1 VTRFGIYVNPQTPG
15 PVDDGRVI
23 HEVLGQ
29 LELAE
34 SLGFEDAW
42 LTEHHFTGYN
52 TYSDPLIMGTAIS
65 QRTRKLNIGFSLAV
79 APFHNPIRFI
89 TQCNLLDQ
97 LSEGRLII
105 GIGPGNSPDEYR
117 GFGRSQEE
125 RHAMI
130 GAFANILETAYAA
143 PPEGFSYESK
153 WWSGSIRGRIIPAPY
168 QQPRP
173 QIAWATHTPSTIEL
187 LGKRGYSF
195 LISPQSVE
203 WVATRLKLYQRS
215 MDAAGLDA
223 AAKARAMFGT
233 GVLRQIYVAEPG
245 ENWLETIGP
254 WIDTF
259 VHKSALANSGI
270 DTLAKADFDQRKA
283 GYLSRWIFAGTA
295 DELIDRLTPFVRFG
309 VGHLM
314 FWVNFGHLPNRLV
327 RQTIERLATRVVPA
341 LRDVRPDPAFL
352 ATFHDEIVP
361 DNE

>member
-1 VTRFGIYVNPQTPG
+1 MTRFGIYVNPQTPG
-15 PVDDGRVI
+15 PGDDGRVVR
-23 HEVLGQ
+23 EVLGQ

-34 SLGFEDAW
+34 SVGFEDAW

-52 TYSDPLIMGTAIS
+52 AYSDPLIMGTAIS
-65 QRTRKLNIGFSLAV
+65 QRARKLNIGFSLAV
-79 APFHNPIRFI
+79 VPFHHPIRFV

-117 GFGRSQEE
+117 GFSRDPEE

-130 GAFANILETAYAA
+130 GAFIDIVEAAYAA

-153 WWSGSIRGRIIPAPY
+153 WWKGSVRGRIIPAPY

-173 QIAWATHTPSTIEL
+173 PIAWATHTPATIEL
-187 LGKRGYSF
+187 LGRRGYSF

-203 WVATRLKLYQRS
+203 WVATRLKLYQRA
-215 MDAAGLDA
+215 MDSAGLDR
-223 AAKARAMFGT
+223 AAKARAMYGT
-233 GVLRQIYVAEPG
+233 GVLRQIYVAASG

-259 VHKSALANSGI
+259 VKKSALANSGI
-270 DTLAKADFDQRKA
+270 DSLSKTDFDQRKA

-295 DELIDRLTPFVRFG
+295 EQLIERLIPYARLG
-309 VGHLM
+309 VGHQM
-314 FWVNFGHLPNRLV
+314 YWVNFGHLPDHLV
-327 RQTIERLATRVVPA
+327 RQTIERLAKDVVPA
-341 LRDVRPDPAFL
+341 LREVRPDPDFL
-352 ATFHDEIVP
+352 ASFPDEIVP
-361 DNE
+361 DNG